1 MALYILLA
9 LVFVPL
15 VEIAVFIEVGE
26 VIGLWS
32 TLVVVV
38 LTAMAGTAL
47 LRQQGLRTLRRAQES
62 LNRNEPPVR
71 EVFDGLCL
79 LIAGVLLL
87 TPGFVT
93 DGLGGL
99 LFLPAFR
106 TFLGRLLWHRLLT
119 SGNVW
124 VNGERVG
131 PDTGGEGGPQRPTGG
146 DGTVL
151 EGEFEEVEEET
162 DEEQDRNTP
171 RIPDSKWG
179 RP

>member
-1 MALYILLA
+1 MVVYILLA

-15 VEIAVFIEVGE
+15 VEIAVFIEVGDA
-26 VIGLWS
+26 IGLWS

-62 LNRNEPPVR
+62 VARHEPPVR

-93 DGLGGL
+93 DALGGL
-99 LFLPAFR
+99 LFVPVLR
-106 TFLGRLLWHRLLT
+106 TFLGGFLWRQMLAK
-119 SGNVW
+119 GEVW
-124 VNGERVG
+124 VNGERV
-131 PDTGGEGGPQRPTGG
+131 DTSGTRGSPPEGGSGG
-146 DGTVL
+146 FI
-151 EGEFEEVEEET
+151 EGDYEEVEEDD
-162 DEEQDRNTP
+162 DEP
-171 RIPDSKWG
+171 PPVGDSKWG
-179 RP
+179 HRP